1 MWYYITEN
9 DLCIYSATSI
19 ETVNDWL
26 AKHQKTIV
34 SISNNIYHEFIIEV
48 K

>member
-9 DLCIYSATSI
+9 QLCVYTTNNIKEI
-19 ETVNDWL
+19 NDWL

-34 SISNNIYHEFIIEV
+34 SISNNVYHECIIEV

>member
-9 DLCIYSATSI
+9 QLCVYMTNNI
-19 ETVNDWL
+19 EEVNDWL
-26 AKHQKTIV
+26 AKHQKTIIV
-34 SISNNIYHEFIIEV
+34 ISNTVYHEVIIEV

>member
-9 DLCIYSATSI
+9 QICIYMANSI
-19 ETVNDWL
+19 EEVNDQL

-34 SISNNIYHEFIIEV
+34 SISNTIYHEITIEV

>member
-9 DLCIYSATSI
+9 QICVYAATSI
-19 ETVNDWL
+19 KEVNAWL
-26 AKHQKTIV
+26 ANRQKTIV
-34 SISNNIYHEFIIEV
+34 SITNNVYHEFIIEV

>member
-9 DLCIYSATSI
+9 QLCVYMANNI
-19 ETVNDWL
+19 EEVNDWL
-26 AKHQKTIV
+26 AKRQKTIV
-34 SISNNIYHEFIIEV
+34 SISNNIYHECIIEV